1 MSEAINKL
9 ASVKAI
15 VNLSANTKLI
25 ISCVSK
31 SFYVFYSNL
40 IIMLSKWI
48 SLGYILILINSSNC
62 KDKLIKSLLV
72 TKRYYYFSS
81 FNSHIFYNI

>member
-15 VNLSANTKLI
+15 VNLSANIKLI

-31 SFYVFYSNL
+31 SFYVLYSNL

-81 FNSHIFYNI
+81 FNSHISYNI

>member
-15 VNLSANTKLI
+15 VNLSANIKLI

-31 SFYVFYSNL
+31 SFYVLYSNL

-48 SLGYILILINSSNC
+48 SLGYILILINSSNW

-81 FNSHIFYNI
+81 FNSHISYNI